1 MQLPTATELI
11 ERILYHGAYGLA
23 EALSD
28 TALLAE
34 VRVREMK
41 PLYHIGDLS
50 KLEPSKASERNYEGK
65 GLSVSHYPDSWRKV
79 GKLSGD
85 VWSLHKPDA
94 RFHMA
99 YSGRKKATKWAH
111 EQGLIEPTK
120 VYQASYF
127 DDDIGRELAFHYPSR
142 KELEQEHDPDD
153 HPEVEVE
160 VVDTYK
166 LTKKG
171 HARARELGGKGDS
184 LTLASLAYAHHHDYD
199 GVYWHHN
206 HDVLG
211 LSAPAGTIFQH
222 KLSGFKRKKVKEGDW
237 PHTPLNEDKRG
248 ELGSLVMTPLTAT
261 ELIEAK
267 LGDRTA

>member
-1 MQLPTATELI
+1 MTPLTVTELI
-11 ERILYHGAYGLA
+11 EAKL
-23 EALSD
+23 D
-28 TALLAE
+28 E

-50 KLEPSKASERNYEGK
+50 KLEPSKASEGNYEGK
-65 GLSVSHYPDSWRKV
+65 GLSVSHYPDSWRKI
-79 GKLSGD
+79 GKGHVSGD

-99 YSGRKKATKWAH
+99 YSGQKKATKWAH

-120 VYQASYF
+120 VYHASYF
-127 DDDIGRELAFHYPSR
+127 DYELGREIANHYPSR
-142 KELEQEHDPDD
+142 KELEQEHDPD
-153 HPEVEVE
+153 EVDVE

-171 HARARELGGKGDS
+171 HARARELGGKGDPS
-184 LTLASLAYAHHHDYD
+184 TLASLAYAHHHDYD
-199 GVYWHHN
+199 GVYWHHD

-222 KLSGFKRKKVKEGDW
+222 KLSGFKIKKVKEGDW
-237 PHTPLNEDKRG
+237 PHTPEKVYG
-248 ELGSLVMTPLTAT
+248 
-261 ELIEAK
+261 
-267 LGDRTA
+267 